1 MTAKTETIDSNP
13 FATLNAIQVRID
25 ENVRMMA
32 ELHAR
37 WEREDEIARNKEI
50 TKVFTI
56 TTTSSAE
63 TPNVRK
69 PPIINN
75 KRFSKEKASTPPK
88 NCLKLLSLTLIEVL
102 KFLGK

>member
-32 ELHAR
+32 ELHAM
-37 WEREDEIARNKEI
+37 WEKEDEIARNKEI
-50 TKVFTI
+50 TKVCTI

-63 TPNVRK
+63 IPIVSK
-69 PPIINN
+69 PPN
-75 KRFSKEKASTPPK
+75 KRFSKEKALFLLR
-88 NCLKLLSLTLIEVL
+88 NCLKPLSLTLIVVL
-102 KFLGK
+102 NFLRK